1 MLQGTRRA
9 MHRARIQTSI
19 RISHRISH
27 RTSTRT
33 NTATRLHIRA
43 ATHTSAVGY
52 CKRRQNWS
60 QVGYCKRRQNWSQGQ
75 IKRIT
80 SMKMHVG
87 AYRAS
92 AMSVFPIAGVATL
105 TPHHR
110 VSRAA
115 AAAAITAAAITAA
128 AITDPRTTPMA
139 TTTTTTTPMAARPVT
154 DTTPRTTRPMQLDM
168 GRRIVQATTGRIV
181 RQRLTI
187 STRTNPATSTRIN
200 TAIRHPIH
208 VARQHV
214 GRRKIPS
221 RPLQK
226 SLSHDRQVHRRLQN
240 LVLCPQLRCLQ
251 LVLRQRQNAAG
262 GLQMSSSRRVR
273 A

>member
-9 MHRARIQTSI
+9 MRRARIHTSIRISI
-19 RISHRISH
+19 RISHRIS
-27 RTSTRT
+27 TRT
-33 NTATRLHIRA
+33 NTATRPHIRA
-43 ATHTSAVGY
+43 ATHTSAV
-52 CKRRQNWS
+52 
-60 QVGYCKRRQNWSQGQ
+60 VGHCRRRQNWSQGQ
-75 IKRIT
+75 IKWIT

-92 AMSVFPIAGVATL
+92 AMSVFPIAGVVTL

-128 AITDPRTTPMA
+128 AITAAAITAAAITDPRTTTMA
-139 TTTTTTTPMAARPVT
+139 DRPVT
-154 DTTPRTTRPMQLDM
+154 VTTPRTTQPMQLGM
-168 GRRIVQATTGRIV
+168 GGRIVQATTGGMV

-226 SLSHDRQVHRRLQN
+226 SPSHNRQVRRRLQN
-240 LVLCPQLRCLQ
+240 LVLCPQLQRLR
-251 LVLRQRQNAAG
+251 LVLRQRQSAAG